1 MSGCCTVGLAFCE
14 LFCAGILLRQPG
26 MLQKKAERSST
37 SVGFI
42 VFLPSMEH
50 CPGRFSQLRPLSVC
64 VCVCC
69 LSLVSCIPN
78 IFIDI
83 FVCCSHLG
91 PPWVSI
97 NLRCQPRPHVS
108 WPFFGLSRLP
118 RRLYNT
124 LVTSH
129 ISSCLLCNNKH
140 SIRGCPFPLYDAQE
154 ELVGQLLK

>member
-1 MSGCCTVGLAFCE
+1 MSYSVLVFYSDSLVCCLEKGWEKQHICRLYCLPPFNGTLSRTVLTTQA
-14 LFCAGILLRQPG
+14 
-26 MLQKKAERSST
+26 
-37 SVGFI
+37 
-42 VFLPSMEH
+42 
-50 CPGRFSQLRPLSVC
+50 SQC
-64 VCVCC
+64 VCVRVCW

-97 NLRCQPRPHVS
+97 NLRCHPRPHVS
-108 WPFFGLSRLP
+108 WPFFGLSLLP